1 MAEYLDKNGL
11 EDVASKVNSRLKTVT
26 TMPASASDGAVRLY
40 VGASGQTYIKGHVYQ
55 YSQSG
60 SEWQDITP
68 ASGGGSSNYLDLSNK
83 PSINGKVL
91 VPNSDGHTYRLVNAD
106 DLGGFTET
114 CEQNTSLPTTYTVIS
129 FIEFNGKL
137 YAGTTGHG
145 IYVSTDGNTFTP
157 NTSLPA
163 SANVFAFIEFNGK
176 LYAGGSSIYVSSDGD
191 TFQSTSFSV
200 WTSVY
205 ALIEF
210 HGKLYV
216 GTAGHGLYVSTDGNT
231 FTQNASFPTS
241 AVVSA
246 FIEFNGKLYA
256 GARGIYTSTDGDT
269 FTQNASF
276 PTATNYTV
284 RAFIEF
290 NGKLYAGAP
299 NHGIYTSTDGDTF
312 TQNTLFPTNYS
323 VRAFI
328 EFNGKLYAGTQ
339 QGIYVSADGD
349 TFTQNTLFPT
359 NYTGGALTEF
369 NGKLYAGTNNGIY
382 IFSLILDTD
391 SVPTANSQKLV
402 RSGGIYN
409 ALASKINRGTN
420 FTAGHLICFAEGGDL
435 LDSEIS
441 VTSVLGGILYRTPR
455 WLRFSQSD
463 RKSLVIKAGTVILVG
478 NYIYEAATDQ
488 TYSMG
493 TLEAGKDYFVYL
505 NLSNGSWTVT
515 CSQTKSAD
523 TSTSRCIGRFHTLCA
538 SVPAGTTMIL
548 PDSPGGGRSAGGN
561 ILVKSYRQDSDP
573 DFYAFYNK
581 TISSVESGTY
591 YDVVTC
597 EHPLAGFSA
606 GDILPESVW
615 CLNWKPDT
623 LHEDAMVYDK
633 DTGIA
638 VDVYLQSGTG
648 LNTKSVYEAAH
659 TVSRQQ
665 WNHQGDMLAVG
676 KKLLRD
682 YEFSSAALGSNE
694 CTNIAGSVDAGTV
707 GGHSDSNNR
716 RMISAIGCEE
726 MCGYLWQWLDEVNG
740 KPDENEWTVT
750 DGQGA
755 FGQEY
760 WQPRAL
766 LAGGRWG
773 DGTLCG
779 SRCRA
784 ADGGRAGVDAAIG
797 GRGSSRV
804 VRGA

>member
-26 TMPASASDGAVRLY
+26 TMPESASDGAVRLY
-40 VGASGQTYIKGHVYQ
+40 VGASDQTYIKGHVYQ

-60 SEWQDITP
+60 SEWIDITP
-68 ASGGGSSNYLDLSNK
+68 AGGSSDYEQLQNL

-91 VPNSDGHTYRLVNAD
+91 VGNADGKTYSLVNRN
-106 DLGGFTET
+106 E
-114 CEQNTSLPTTYTVIS
+114 LPED
-129 FIEFNGKL
+129 IE
-137 YAGTTGHG
+137 
-145 IYVSTDGNTFTP
+145 
-157 NTSLPA
+157 
-163 SANVFAFIEFNGK
+163 
-176 LYAGGSSIYVSSDGD
+176 
-191 TFQSTSFSV
+191 QSTSFP
-200 WTSVY
+200 TSYTIHSFCV
-205 ALIEF
+205 F
-210 HGKLYV
+210 NDVLYV
-216 GTAGHGLYVSTDGNT
+216 GTDG
-231 FTQNASFPTS
+231 
-241 AVVSA
+241 
-246 FIEFNGKLYA
+246 
-256 GARGIYTSTDGDT
+256 
-269 FTQNASF
+269 
-276 PTATNYTV
+276 
-284 RAFIEF
+284 
-290 NGKLYAGAP
+290 
-299 NHGIYTSTDGDTF
+299 HGIYTSTDGSTF
-312 TQNTLFPTNYS
+312 TQNTSFPTSYTIHSFCVFNDVLYVGTDGHGIYTSTDGSTFSQNTSFPTSYTVQVLAVFNNILCIGTYKHSLYTTTDGSTFTQTASFYS
-323 VRAFI
+323 GSSIAALCVFNNKLYLASDAGFFSSTNGSAFVPYTSSLFQI
-328 EFNGKLYAGTQ
+328 TISSLVVFKNTLYLAFNGGGLSTSTDGITFTSPIHPTWHTIKPLGVYNDILYA
-339 QGIYVSADGD
+339 YSNVDGLYTSTD
-349 TFTQNTLFPT
+349 GSTFTQNTSFPT
-359 NYTGGALTEF
+359 SYTIHSFCVF
-369 NGKLYAGTNNGIY
+369 NDVLYVGTDGHGIY
-382 IFSLILDTD
+382 TIDFKLAYDDVPTENSKALMTSGAIQNTLAKLNWDVLPPRFLRFDFNSDDKKHLIIKGGTTIRVGSNLFHVDLDT
-391 SVPTANSQKLV
+391 SYMMS
-402 RSGGIYN
+402 
-409 ALASKINRGTN
+409 
-420 FTAGHLICFAEGGDL
+420 DL
-435 LDSEIS
+435 M
-441 VTSVLGGILYRTPR
+441 
-455 WLRFSQSD
+455 Q
-463 RKSLVIKAGTVILVG
+463 
-478 NYIYEAATDQ
+478 
-488 TYSMG
+488 
-493 TLEAGKDYFVYL
+493 GKDYFVYL
-505 NLSNGSWTVT
+505 NYSGGEWSVT
-515 CSQTKSAD
+515 YEQGTKLAD

-548 PDSPGGGRSAGGN
+548 PDSPGSGRSAGDN
-561 ILVKSYRQDSDP
+561 ILVKSYRQDSAP

-597 EHPLAGFSA
+597 VHPLAGFSA

-694 CTNIAGSVDAGTV
+694 CTSIAGSADAGTV

-740 KPDENEWTVT
+740 KPDENTWTVT

-755 FGQEY
+755 FGQEF

-766 LAGGRWG
+766 LAGGGWR
-773 DGTLCG
+773 DGTSCG
-779 SRCRA
+779 SRCRDA
-784 ADGGRAGVDAAIG
+784 ADGRAAVDASIG

>member
-26 TMPASASDGAVRLY
+26 TMPESASDGAVRLY
-40 VGASGQTYIKGHVYQ
+40 VGASGQTYVKGHVYQ
-55 YSQSG
+55 YLQSG
-60 SEWQDITP
+60 SEWIDITP

-91 VPNSDGHTYRLVNAD
+91 VPNSDGHTYSLVNAD

-129 FIEFNGKL
+129 LIEFNGKL

-145 IYVSTDGNTFTP
+145 IYVSTDGT
-157 NTSLPA
+157 
-163 SANVFAFIEFNGK
+163 
-176 LYAGGSSIYVSSDGD
+176 
-191 TFQSTSFSV
+191 
-200 WTSVY
+200 
-205 ALIEF
+205 
-210 HGKLYV
+210 
-216 GTAGHGLYVSTDGNT
+216 T
-231 FTQNASFPTS
+231 FTQNTSLPTS
-241 AVVSA
+241 AVVWS
-246 FIEFNGKLYA
+246 FIKFNGKLYA
-256 GARGIYTSTDGDT
+256 GASGIYTSTDGDT
-269 FTQNASF
+269 FTQNTSF

-290 NGKLYAGAP
+290 NGKLYAGTP

-312 TQNTLFPTNYS
+312 TQNTSFPTNYT

-328 EFNGKLYAGTQ
+328 KFNGKLYAGTQ
-339 QGIYVSADGD
+339 QGIYTSTDGD
-349 TFTQNTLFPT
+349 TFTQNALFPP
-359 NYTGGALTEF
+359 NYTGAALTEF
-369 NGKLYAGTNNGIY
+369 NGKLYAGTNTHGIY

-409 ALASKINRGTN
+409 ALESKINRGTN

-505 NLSNGSWTVT
+505 NLSNGSWAVT
-515 CSQTKSAD
+515 CSLTKSAD

-597 EHPLAGFSA
+597 VHPLAGFSA

-648 LNTKSVYEAAH
+648 LNTKSVYNAAH

-694 CTNIAGSVDAGTV
+694 CTNIAGTADAGTV

-766 LAGGRWG
+766 LAGGVWG
-773 DGTLCG
+773 DGAGCG
-779 SRCRA
+779 SRCRFA
-784 ADGGRAGVDAAIG
+784 NDGRASVDTLIG